1 MQVYLRKDN
10 IIAYIQNYAKMRLE
24 SMYNFQ
30 LDFLL
35 AILGFMP
42 REGDWLDIEYSVE
55 QGSPKI
61 TVHSVK
67 ATQRRQLEEV
77 IGFHIVWL
85 LTNFLC

>member
-55 QGSPKI
+55 QGSIQGDK
-61 TVHSVK
+61 
-67 ATQRRQLEEV
+67 QR
-77 IGFHIVWL
+77 WL
-85 LTNFLC
+85 WGPTHLCSIPSRWSDFE